1 MDNMLIGARHGRL
14 NIDFEKIKRKL
25 LALDKA
31 DKSNVIAFG
40 DSVMKGVL
48 LDENTG
54 RYVTHKGRFDAIEE
68 RFHIAIENNARFGF
82 TVERG
87 FEQIKKTIKEE
98 NHPDIVLL
106 EYGGNDCNFD
116 WKDVSEHPDKEHFPV
131 ISPEKFEK
139 TYNDLLNYVIS
150 CGSVPVIILPP
161 PIDSEKF
168 LSWVCWN
175 GLSRENIVSWLG
187 EPSLIYRWQEHY
199 SRICERI
206 ARQRDTAVIDLRTAF
221 IISHEYS
228 SLICADGIHPTEKGH
243 KIIDNELY
251 RFADGFAKA

>member
-1 MDNMLIGARHGRL
+1 M
-14 NIDFEKIKRKL
+14 KKR
-25 LALDKA
+25 
-31 DKSNVIAFG
+31 NE
-40 DSVMKGVL
+40 L
-48 LDENTG
+48 LD
-54 RYVTHKGRFDAIEE
+54 
-68 RFHIAIENNARFGF
+68 
-82 TVERG
+82 
-87 FEQIKKTIKEE
+87 
-98 NHPDIVLL
+98 
-106 EYGGNDCNFD
+106 
-116 WKDVSEHPDKEHFPV
+116 
-131 ISPEKFEK
+131 
-139 TYNDLLNYVIS
+139 YVIS

-168 LSWVCWN
+168 LSWVCRN

-206 ARQRDTAVIDLRTAF
+206 ARQRGLAIIDLRTAF